1 MLMVLYWCGK
11 TNIMKAKEI
20 VRHKAE
26 IQERYI
32 IELVAHEI
40 GRSKRYPQAIK
51 YSLICFDKNTKKK
64 ILMDNHH
71 PKGHHIHLDGEE
83 IFYKFTTWEK
93 LIVDFEKL
101 VLDNMGVKL

>member
-1 MLMVLYWCGK
+1 
-11 TNIMKAKEI
+11 
-20 VRHKAE
+20 
-26 IQERYI
+26 
-32 IELVAHEI
+32 
-40 GRSKRYPQAIK
+40 
-51 YSLICFDKNTKKK
+51 
-64 ILMDNHH
+64 MDNHH